1 LSEKRKEKQALY
13 KQNYEAFNSN
23 QEKVKMYILDLLNN
37 VDNSNA
43 ISSIGTIEFIDRMSK
58 LNTVATVCNGENIP
72 DKLQKYKK
80 DFNMKPLYETN
91 TMKTGGKYSRKR
103 RNIRNQTL
111 KKMKQ

>member
-1 LSEKRKEKQALY
+1 MNDVENAKKYLDDTIKTLEEEKNGPDHINVAELIGLSEKRKEKQALY

-43 ISSIGTIEFIDRMSK
+43 ISSIGTIEFIDRMAK

-72 DKLQKYKK
+72 GKLQKI
-80 DFNMKPLYETN
+80 
-91 TMKTGGKYSRKR
+91 S
-103 RNIRNQTL
+103 I
-111 KKMKQ
+111 